1 MNNNTKSET
10 SSVKMPHNFIPIVV
24 LFSANSKPTQLFSA
38 SFWQLRKTNS
48 YSINLGKLKMT
59 TLS

>member
-1 MNNNTKSET
+1 MPET
-10 SSVKMPHNFIPIVV
+10 TSFKKPHNFIPIPV

-38 SFWQLRKTNS
+38 SFWQLRKTNACL
-48 YSINLGKLKMT
+48 INLGKLKMT

>member
-1 MNNNTKSET
+1 MSET
-10 SSVKMPHNFIPIVV
+10 TSFKKAYNFIPGAV
-24 LFSANSKPTQLFSA
+24 LFSANSKPTHLFNT

-48 YSINLGKLKMT
+48 HSINLGKLKMT